1 MMEGFIN
8 DVLPKSSRL
17 QAPTII
23 KDINKI
29 TNRNE
34 IRDLNPTTVDNN
46 NNNSVEH
53 SNTVLKTNNILGA
66 VGVRVMEEKEEWF
79 YQCAHNYDV

>member
-1 MMEGFIN
+1 MEGFIN